1 MNAQVSINDLNSFVC
16 DSDTYY
22 FVSPYGLGDT
32 LVLVGLRKEIEKQLK
47 GKIHFI
53 IKASHT
59 IIMQLYGIKD
69 YTTISFT
76 KQSLF
81 PFGEKTPKPHL
92 GKIFIAHPDFHP
104 WAKDLVRKMKNHCK
118 NLTFLN
124 WYKDFLN
131 LPLTASFEKPLIYPA
146 ISESL
151 KKKLDQYGPIEK
163 IALLLPE
170 AHSIPTLKP
179 YFWEELTNQL
189 RQKGYTV
196 LSNTLEKSCLIKD
209 VPNISLT
216 LEELLA
222 LSKTCK
228 EVHALRSGICDLIA
242 CIPHTSLYVYYPTD
256 KKTFSVFSLKVLFN
270 KHNIQEIIVPHF
282 SFYKKKKIYLFGV
295 IPLLRFKEKN
305 NKKRIFLFNF
315 IPFFK
320 KETKK
325 DNLKYEIFGFPI
337 FRKKNEKYK
346 LLGGI
351 IRYVNHKN
359 SYKMNISVLGIP
371 FFSRKVKNKKLIISI
386 LGIKVYHNKN
396 FGTEAF
402 NNWMSFLRKQAYG
415 HPFLYLN
422 YHSGESYYIF
432 SLLRELQK
440 KLKQEVFIGS
450 FFPYT
455 KQILEMFGFSKD
467 YIDTHFIHIKH
478 FTPSSGFFYNA
489 KGKLLNYI
497 TIRKTKHGWKDQVHG
512 VQTFIDDKKQWH
524 FYPINHVIKDFLLL
538 DQNTPH
544 ELPHIS
550 QQAIKEAETA
560 FKNLKLTQNKV
571 IFLSPE
577 TDFFGNFPIELMEK
591 LINSFRKRHFDIVI
605 NTKGTA
611 YDTVLNTH
619 VHKIFLNFSETF
631 HFIELCG
638 HLVAGRSGFSECMQ
652 ETKAKKFIL
661 YLDRHPAHF
670 SFLVDVNKW
679 VQEVYSMNLITQ
691 TNNFHEYFQIRP
703 EDYDSVI
710 KDILEKTN

>member
-1 MNAQVSINDLNSFVC
+1 MNSSSVINDLSSFKGR
-16 DSDTYY
+16 SDVYY
-22 FVSPYGLGDT
+22 FLSPCGLGDS
-32 LVLVGLRKEIEKQLK
+32 LCLIGLKKEIEKQLK
-47 GKIHFI
+47 GKVHFI
-53 IKASHT
+53 IKPSHM
-59 IIMQLYGIKD
+59 IVAQLYDTKD
-69 YTTISFT
+69 YVIASFD
-76 KQSLF
+76 KASLF
-81 PFGEKTPKPHL
+81 SFALKTPKPEL
-92 GKIFIAHPDFHP
+92 GKIFVAHPDFHP
-104 WAKDLVRKMKNHCK
+104 WAKKFVQEMKEHREH
-118 NLTFLN
+118 LTFLS
-124 WYKDFLN
+124 WYKDFLK
-131 LPLTASFEKPLIYPA
+131 LPTTASFSKPFKYPVLSQRLKEKLA
-146 ISESL
+146 
-151 KKKLDQYGPIEK
+151 QYGPLEK
-163 IALLLPE
+163 IVLLLPE
-170 AHSIPTLKP
+170 ANSVPPLSP
-179 YFWEELTNQL
+179 RFWEKLAHNFL
-189 RQKGYTV
+189 NKGYIV
-196 LSNTLEKSCLIKD
+196 VSNITKEECLIKG
-209 VPNISLT
+209 VPNIPLN
-216 LEELLA
+216 LEEVIMLA
-222 LSKTCK
+222 TYCH
-228 EVHALRSGICDLIA
+228 EVHALRSGLCDLIA
-242 CIPHTSLYVYYPTD
+242 FAPNRKLYVYYSTD
-256 KKTFSVFSLKVLFN
+256 KKTYSVFSFKTLFN
-270 KHNIQEIIVPHF
+270 IQDIQEEILLHQALP
-282 SFYKKKKIYLFGV
+282 KKKKIYLFGI

-396 FGTEAF
+396 FRTEAF
-402 NNWMSFLRKQAYG
+402 NNWMSFLRKQANG

-497 TIRKTKHGWKDQVHG
+497 TIRETKYGWKDQVHG
-512 VQTFIDDKKQWH
+512 IQTFTDDKKQWH

-611 YDTVLNTH
+611 YDTILDTH
-619 VHKIFLNFSETF
+619 VHKIFLNFSATF

-638 HLVAGRSGFSECMQ
+638 YMIAGRSGFSECMQ
-652 ETKAKKFIL
+652 ETKAKKFIF

-679 VQEVYSMNLITQ
+679 VQEVYSINLITQ
-691 TNNFHEYFQIRP
+691 TNNCYEYFRIRP

-710 KDILEKTN
+710 DDILEKIN